1 MIFQESEESTR
12 GEFMIFQESEE
23 STRGESMVLNYN
35 LLKFCK

>member
-35 LLKFCK
+35 LLKFRK

>member
-12 GEFMIFQESEE
+12 GESMIFQESEE

-35 LLKFCK
+35 LLKFRK

>member
-23 STRGESMVLNYN
+23 SARGESMVLNYN
-35 LLKFCK
+35 LLKFRK